1 MKLLLTLIF
10 FFSLSQA
17 NEVLLYEGDTVKYFC
32 VDSNVKAE
40 IFFTDGTKDLVNVV
54 WVNPKQNNETT
65 ILECDD
71 FDLWIK
77 DTEQY

>member
-1 MKLLLTLIF
+1 MKLLLILLF

-32 VDSNVKAE
+32 VNGTVKAE
-40 IFFTDGTKDLVNVV
+40 IFFTDGTKDLVNVA

-71 FDLWIK
+71 FELWIK